1 MSLQANYMLIAHNA
15 SNFLYNKKRRKKD
28 IQFLPSYILP
38 AVIIIIIYRC
48 AGYIKISISDVCS
61 LLIL

>member
-15 SNFLYNKKRRKKD
+15 SNLAYNKKRRKKD
-28 IQFLPSYILP
+28 IQFLPSYILL

-48 AGYIKISISDVCS
+48 ASYIKISISDVCS